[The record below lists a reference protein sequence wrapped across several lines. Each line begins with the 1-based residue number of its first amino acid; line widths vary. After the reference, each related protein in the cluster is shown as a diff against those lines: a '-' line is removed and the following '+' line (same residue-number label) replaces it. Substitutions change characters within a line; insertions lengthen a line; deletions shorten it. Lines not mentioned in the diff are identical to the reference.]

1 MVLVVSQLVATSM
14 TRLWILV
21 ASALMSIAFSS
32 AFAAQ
37 LATVQVKMRSL
48 PLERLFDGKVQAV
61 NQSTVSAE
69 TSGRVSEIFF
79 DVGDSVPANEVI
91 VKLVSIEQQQ
101 VYNQAAAA
109 LKEAEVNLDVQR
121 REFERIEEIYQRN
134 LVAKTV
140 YDRALGNLNTAT
152 ARVKSASAALKVA
165 RERLSYTSIRAPFGG
180 TVIARH
186 VEVGEA
192 VRPGEPIMTGFDPR
206 MLRVEVELP
215 QSILEKVSELRSA
228 RVVVTQD
235 ESIEPLNMQLFPQAD
250 PVTGTVHMR
259 LPLPP
264 QDKDRL
270 YPGRFVKVAVVVG
283 QKERLLVP
291 RSSVMYRSEVTGV
304 YVQAGGGFTLR
315 QVRLGNVFGDDV
327 EVISGLREGET
338 VAVDAVT
345 AGIEIARARSQ

>member
-1 MVLVVSQLVATSM
+1 MQKLW
-14 TRLWILV
+14 RLL
-21 ASALMSIAFSS
+21 ASALLSIAFSS
-32 AFAAQ
+32 AVAGE
-37 LATVQVKMRSL
+37 LATVQVQLIGL

-69 TSGRVSEIFF
+69 TAGRVSEVFF
-79 DVGDSVPANEVI
+79 DVGDAVPAGEVI
-91 VKLVSIEQQQ
+91 VRLVSIEQQQ

-109 LKEAEVNLDVQR
+109 LNEAQVNLEVQKS
-121 REFERIEEIYQRN
+121 EFERIEKIYQRN

-165 RERLSYTSIRAPFGG
+165 SERLSYTLIRAPFGG
-180 TVIARH
+180 TVLARH

-192 VRPGEPIMTGFDPR
+192 VQPGKPIMTGFDPK

-215 QSILEKVSELRSA
+215 QSILEKVAELSAA
-228 RVVVTQD
+228 RVVIAQD
-235 ESIEPLNMQLFPQAD
+235 ESIEPIKILLFPQAD

-259 LPLPP
+259 LQLPP
-264 QDKDRL
+264 QEDHRL

-283 QKERLLVP
+283 QKDRLLVP
-291 RSSVMYRSEVTGV
+291 KTSIMYRSEVTGV
-304 YVQAGGGFTLR
+304 YVQAGDGFVLR
-315 QVRLGNVFGDDV
+315 QVRLGNTFGDNV
-327 EVISGLREGET
+327 EVISGIREGET

-345 AGIEIARARSQ
+345 AGIEIAKARTQ